1 MTTRRL
7 WWLRTENDMPAQSL
21 KCAHTGRVCVCA
33 FIGVSICVYIWALAF
48 VLCSK
53 KQWCMITCSLV
64 CWCPLPISH
73 MSRDHNLTPIIHM
86 HRHPSL
92 TVLYHPP
99 QDANRSLVIDSCERP
114 SSRICERERERDKPP
129 YSALISSILHRVP
142 TGIDGDLLLQIN
154 VIETSRACWRDSE
167 GVVIDVK

>member
-1 MTTRRL
+1 MWYTLTCTINNECMMTTRRL
-7 WWLRTENDMPAQSL
+7 WWLRTQDDMPAQSL

-114 SSRICERERERDKPP
+114 SSRICEREREREINL
-129 YSALISSILHRVP
+129 LILPLFLPSS
-142 TGIDGDLLLQIN
+142 TGCQQ
-154 VIETSRACWRDSE
+154 V
-167 GVVIDVK
+167 